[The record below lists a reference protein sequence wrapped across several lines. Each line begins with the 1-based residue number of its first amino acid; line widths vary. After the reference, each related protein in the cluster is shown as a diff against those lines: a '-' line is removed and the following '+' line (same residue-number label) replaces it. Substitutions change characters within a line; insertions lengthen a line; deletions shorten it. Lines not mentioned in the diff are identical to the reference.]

1 MTPKGQREPGIEPDR
16 VADDYWP
23 EAVAVKRYRFHPM
36 MLIGDDSQ
44 CYPSYR
50 DIVALVSGRH
60 LEDLSSGE

>member
-1 MTPKGQREPGIEPDR
+1 
-16 VADDYWP
+16 
-23 EAVAVKRYRFHPM
+23 M

-50 DIVALVSGRH
+50 DIAALVSGRH